1 VGAAQGRAHNVD
13 VRWELLYA
21 EVLERAPAAST
32 IEHAKA
38 LEHAPVPHAGGM
50 TEVQMKEGRQTV
62 VICGFGELGQTIAN
76 MLEARMNTSLLCLGP
91 LLQALLQGSQAM
103 VPRSTS

>member
-1 VGAAQGRAHNVD
+1 VGAAQGRVRNVD

-21 EVLERAPAAST
+21 EVLERAPAAWT

-76 MLEARMNTSLLCLGP
+76 MLEVYITIQHCGRVAPCFGLDAR
-91 LLQALLQGSQAM
+91 QAGDWWQ
-103 VPRSTS
+103 